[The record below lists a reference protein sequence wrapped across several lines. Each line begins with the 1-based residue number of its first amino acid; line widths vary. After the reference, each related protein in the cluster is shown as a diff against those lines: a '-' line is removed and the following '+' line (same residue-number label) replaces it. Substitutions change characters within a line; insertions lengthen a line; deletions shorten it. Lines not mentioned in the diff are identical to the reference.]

1 MNSKTMLLFGVVI
14 LVIVGLVVTVQ
25 RRSLEQVRAENAAL
39 KEQARVLQEERA
51 EWEVAAQRAKKKSSE
66 LDEAQIKELAKL
78 RAEVARLRALAA
90 SAKSKKPT
98 DSPSPSAETLEQA
111 LESKTV
117 YPYRSRV
124 PSGHTVLV
132 GGWSTQP
139 GRRTWATLQPTTVDA
154 EQGGQTQVHVRAL
167 IFEANDAAFEELG
180 LADLVDGNPSAQGK
194 ELAVEDA
201 SELEASLKKTDGVDV
216 LAAPRVS
223 TLSGRGAQISIQ
235 AGGHGIAVDVLPS
248 ASSDGRSID
257 LQFGVSGFGKIPQP

>member
-14 LVIVGLVVTVQ
+14 LVIAGFMVQTQ
-25 RRSLEQVRAENAAL
+25 RRSLAQVRAENAAL
-39 KEQARVLQEERA
+39 REQTRLLQEERA
-51 EWEVAAQRAKKKSSE
+51 EWESVAQRAKKKSSE

-90 SAKSKKPT
+90 AASKSKKATEASLDDASEKPRE
-98 DSPSPSAETLEQA
+98 PKA
-111 LESKTV
+111 V

-154 EQGGQTQVHVRAL
+154 GQGGQTQVQVRAL
-167 IFEANDAAFEELG
+167 IFEASDAAFEELG
-180 LADLVDGNPSAQGK
+180 LADLVDGNPSSQGK